1 MAYGDRNYLSEKV
14 LELLKE
20 EKCGTLLDVGCGDGF
35 LTKTTKDWG
44 FEVTACDLDEQR
56 FKYHS
61 EIKFKKADLKKR
73 LPFENESF
81 DYITFLEVIEH
92 LEAPY
97 FAVSELNRV
106 LSKRG
111 ILFLST
117 PNILNL
123 KSRMRFLTEGA
134 FEFFREPTL
143 EQARMRFLTEG
154 AFEFF
159 REPTLEQGKNPK
171 NSVLAVHIIA
181 YRFHELEYLLFKNGF
196 QIEGIFADLYL
207 PTAKALSFLKPL
219 IKMQQYIKRK
229 RSLKKGDINYRRI
242 HALLLSDELLYGRHL
257 ILKAR
262 KIKNK

>member
-35 LTKTTKDWG
+35 LTKATKDWG

-81 DYITFLEVIEH
+81 DCITFLEVIEH

-143 EQARMRFLTEG
+143 EQV
-154 AFEFF
+154 
-159 REPTLEQGKNPK
+159 KNPK
-171 NSVLAVHIIA
+171 NSILAVHIIA

-196 QIEGIFADLYL
+196 QIEGIFTDLYL
-207 PTAKALSFLKPL
+207 PAAKALSFLKHL
-219 IKMQQYIKRK
+219 VKMQQYIKRK
-229 RSLKKGDINYRRI
+229 RSLKKGDIDYRRI
-242 HALLLSDELLYGRHL
+242 HDILLSDELLYGRHL
-257 ILKAR
+257 ILKTR
-262 KIKNK
+262 KNK